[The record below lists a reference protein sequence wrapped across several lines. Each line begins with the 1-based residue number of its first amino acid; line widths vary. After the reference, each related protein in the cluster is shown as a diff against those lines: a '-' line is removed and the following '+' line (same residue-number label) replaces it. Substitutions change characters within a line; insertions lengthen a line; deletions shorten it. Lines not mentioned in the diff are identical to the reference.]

1 MNQINRLGPGKKTN
15 AWLYVAVE
23 EGEEEKVKN
32 TKKKL
37 VNFIALSQLRHFK
50 FQSGMIDRTS

>member
-15 AWLYVAVE
+15 VWLYVAVE

-32 TKKKL
+32 TKKTCKL
-37 VNFIALSQLRHFK
+37 YRP
-50 FQSGMIDRTS
+50 QSTTSLQIPERYD